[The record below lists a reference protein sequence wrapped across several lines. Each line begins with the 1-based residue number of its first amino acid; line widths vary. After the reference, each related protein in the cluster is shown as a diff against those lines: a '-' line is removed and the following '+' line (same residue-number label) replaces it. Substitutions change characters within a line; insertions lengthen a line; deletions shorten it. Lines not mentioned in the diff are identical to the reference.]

1 MQSGIGP
8 HLSQG
13 THYGDTS
20 VVTDVT
26 DFIFQITPTD
36 KPFFHLCDDK
46 PASVNAPYHQWQY
59 RALNVRQVNANLEGF
74 NYTFTNPS
82 RLPSRV
88 ANVLQILAK
97 DIRISNTNQAIG
109 HYAIPNMRADQVETQ
124 LAELG
129 TDIEHALL
137 RSTMATGASGV
148 ARTMAGIMP
157 MIVSAG
163 SLYTTASGT
172 TLSETRFNAFLEDG
186 YSAGAALKDV
196 LVDPRMKRA
205 ISNFT
210 ANIARVINADE
221 HRVTNSIDVYDSEY
235 GPVNTHISR
244 DIPNFFGGLSL
255 ARGLLFVDKSQI
267 AKAWLRTVGVKRTAD
282 IADSEDYIAAC
293 ELTLEYGHPLAH
305 LYVSHI
311 YSGIL
316 NTP

>member
-1 MQSGIGP
+1 MASGTQPVGA
-8 HLSQG
+8 QG
-13 THYGDTS
+13 LHYGDTS

-36 KPFFHLCDDK
+36 KPFFHLIDDK
-46 PASVNAPYHQWQY
+46 PASVMAPYHQWQY
-59 RALNVRQVNANLEGF
+59 RALSVRNPNVNHEGF
-74 NYTFTNPS
+74 VYTFTSTS
-82 RLPSRV
+82 RLPTRV
-88 ANVLQILAK
+88 ANVLQILTK

-137 RSTMATGASGV
+137 RATMATGASGT
-148 ARTMAGIMP
+148 ARSMAGIMP
-157 MIVSAG
+157 VIVSAG

-172 TLSETRFNAFLEDG
+172 SLTESRFNAFLEDG
-186 YSAGAALKDV
+186 YNAGAALKDV
-196 LVDPRMKRA
+196 LVDPRMKRT

-210 ANIARVINADE
+210 ANTQRIINMDE
-221 HRVTNSIDVYDSEY
+221 HRVAGSLDVYDSEY

-244 DIPNFFGGLSL
+244 DIPNFFGGTSL
-255 ARGLLFVDKSQI
+255 ARGLLFIDKSQC

-282 IADSEDYIAAC
+282 IADSEDYIATC
-293 ELTLEYGHPLAH
+293 ELTLEYGHPLGH

-311 YSGIL
+311 GSGL
-316 NTP
+316 VGLP

>member
-1 MQSGIGP
+1 MQSGLQPVGA
-8 HLSQG
+8 QG
-13 THYGDTS
+13 LHYGDTS

-46 PASVNAPYHQWQY
+46 PASVMAPYHQWQY
-59 RALNVRQVNANLEGF
+59 RALNVRQVNANHEGF

-124 LAELG
+124 LAELA

-137 RSTMATGASGV
+137 RSTMATGASGT
-148 ARTMAGIMP
+148 ARQMAGIMP
-157 MIVSAG
+157 VIVSAG
-163 SLYTTASGT
+163 SLYTTASSS
-172 TLSETRFNAFLEDG
+172 TLTETRFNAFMEDG
-186 YSAGAALKDV
+186 YNAGAALKDL
-196 LVDPRMKRA
+196 LVDARMKRA

-244 DIPNFFGGLSL
+244 DIQSFNSGTSLSR
-255 ARGLLFVDKSQI
+255 ALLFVDKSQL

-305 LYVSHI
+305 LYVSNI
-311 YSGIL
+311 VSGL
-316 NTP
+316 AGTP